1 MNKEQIAELLLKS
14 KAVTLSP
21 DKPYTYASGIKSPI
35 YCDNRIL
42 MSNVEERGKII
53 EAFEKLFKDHGVSFD
68 VIAGTATSGIPW
80 AAWLAEK
87 ENAPLVYVRSEKKVH
102 GTGKTIEGDFK
113 KGQKIVVV
121 EDLISTGGSSVGAV
135 EACKHEGAVVD
146 TCAAIITYG
155 MKKAAEKFARVN
167 CKVLA
172 LTDFETLIEVAVAK
186 KHITKEQADIVK
198 EWNKDPEGWGKK
210 YGYY

>member
-1 MNKEQIAELLLKS
+1 MDNKQIAELLLKS

-35 YCDNRIL
+35 YCDNRVL
-42 MSNVEERGKII
+42 MSKIEERGKII
-53 EAFEKLFKDHGVSFD
+53 EAFEELFKEHGVSFD

-87 ENAPLVYVRSEKKVH
+87 ENAPLVYVRGKKKEHGKQKEVEGEFEKGRKVLVIEDLVS
-102 GTGKTIEGDFK
+102 TGK
-113 KGQKIVVV
+113 
-121 EDLISTGGSSVGAV
+121 SSVAAV
-135 EACKHEGAVVD
+135 EACKRAGGVVENC
-146 TCAAIITYG
+146 CAIFTYG
-155 MKKAAEKFARVN
+155 MKKARDKFDRVG
-167 CKVLA
+167 CRVLA

-186 KHITKEQADIVK
+186 KHITNKQADIAK